1 MQINCEPQIN
11 LKLGDMLLYLP
22 QNAQRLALSRRENR
36 IADQKRK
43 STALH
48 IQVPAAVVVNIER

>member
-1 MQINCEPQIN
+1 

-22 QNAQRLALSRRENR
+22 QNAQRLALSHRGNR

-48 IQVPAAVVVNIER
+48 IQVPVAVVVNIER